1 MTNTATSPHQPPPS
15 ANSDTPNTWHICPDR
30 TNVSTDADDEAE
42 EHTIS
47 TPNISP
53 RRRRRIFRAHQ
64 LRQEGLTLEQIADQ
78 LNVSIATVHA
88 DLRALEE
95 NWIALT
101 QDIHDDL
108 LLQQIARL
116 DHRLERLNRLDPIA
130 DAMFALG
137 PDAQLTP
144 DQLDRIEERHARRL
158 AQAEREFRML
168 LKQLHRPHAAASAR
182 PFVYPDPDAE
192 PAPYPDDELA
202 DPETDRTNLKE
213 PESLSPAIP
222 SKTLEIVPP
231 AASEKNSFPNLNGA
245 AAPPLTPRPNP
256 RRRTTSRRCPAP
268 VPVPADAPPPS
279 DAPHS
284 MRGPNSLRHPGP
296 VSDPVLPPEHEAEA
310 IRLTQRVHEAQANAD
325 PMAELDALDELVK
338 LYAK

>member
-1 MTNTATSPHQPPPS
+1 MPSPPPPVPQSCHPQITPS
-15 ANSDTPNTWHICPDR
+15 ANSDTPDTWHICPYR

-42 EHTIS
+42 EHTIN

-64 LRQEGLTLEQIADQ
+64 LRQEGLTLEQIARQ

-95 NWIALT
+95 NWTALT

-116 DHRLERLNRLDPIA
+116 DHRLERLNRLDPVA
-130 DAMFALG
+130 DAIFALG

-168 LKQLHRPHAAASAR
+168 LKQLHRPHATASAR

-202 DPETDRTNLKE
+202 DPETNRTNLKE

-222 SKTLEIVPP
+222 GKTLEIVTSGSSEKKPTEHLKP
-231 AASEKNSFPNLNGA
+231 AAAL
-245 AAPPLTPRPNP
+245 PRDTGRNQPCP
-256 RRRTTSRRCPAP
+256 CGSGRKRKRCHPQE
-268 VPVPADAPPPS
+268 VQQDALLPE
-279 DAPHS
+279 
-284 MRGPNSLRHPGP
+284 
-296 VSDPVLPPEHEAEA
+296 PVLPPEHKAEA
-310 IRLTQRVHEAQANAD
+310 IRLTRRVHQAQAEGD

>member
-1 MTNTATSPHQPPPS
+1 
-15 ANSDTPNTWHICPDR
+15 
-30 TNVSTDADDEAE
+30 
-42 EHTIS
+42 
-47 TPNISP
+47 
-53 RRRRRIFRAHQ
+53 
-64 LRQEGLTLEQIADQ
+64 
-78 LNVSIATVHA
+78 
-88 DLRALEE
+88 
-95 NWIALT
+95 
-101 QDIHDDL
+101 
-108 LLQQIARL
+108 
-116 DHRLERLNRLDPIA
+116 
-130 DAMFALG
+130 MFALG

-245 AAPPLTPRPNP
+245 AAPPLTPVPI
-256 RRRTTSRRCPAP
+256 PADAP
-268 VPVPADAPPPS
+268 PPSDAPHLMRGPVPADAPPPS
-279 DAPHS
+279 DAPHL
-284 MRGPNSLRHPGP
+284 MRGPDSLRHPGP
-296 VSDPVLPPEHEAEA
+296 VLEPTLPPEHKAEA
-310 IRLTQRVHEAQANAD
+310 IRLTQRVHEAQANGD
-325 PMAELDALDELVK
+325 PIAELDALDKIVK

>member
-1 MTNTATSPHQPPPS
+1 MVPYPLPIRPPHPTNHPPS
-15 ANSDTPNTWHICPDR
+15 ANSDTPNTWHICPYR
-30 TNVSTDADDEAE
+30 TNVSRAADDEAE
-42 EHTIS
+42 EDTIN

-64 LRQEGLTLEQIADQ
+64 LRQDGLTLEQIAQQ

-95 NWIALT
+95 NWTALT

-116 DHRLERLNRLDPIA
+116 DQRLERLNRLDPIA
-130 DAMFALG
+130 DAIFALG

-168 LKQLHRPHAAASAR
+168 LKQLHRPHVTASAR
-182 PFVYPDPDAE
+182 PFVYPNPDAE

-222 SKTLEIVPP
+222 SKTLEIV
-231 AASEKNSFPNLNGA
+231 ANGTAEKNSSTNLNGA
-245 AAPPLTPRPNP
+245 ATQPRTPAAAPPRP
-256 RRRTTSRRCPAP
+256 
-268 VPVPADAPPPS
+268 DAPPASDARPPS
-279 DAPHS
+279 DAPHL
-284 MRGPNSLRHPGP
+284 MRGPDFLRHLGP
-296 VSDPVLPPEHEAEA
+296 SPDPVLPPEHEAEA
-310 IRLTQRVHEAQANAD
+310 IRLTQRVHEAQANGD
-325 PMAELDALDELVK
+325 PMAELDALDKIVK

>member
-1 MTNTATSPHQPPPS
+1 
-15 ANSDTPNTWHICPDR
+15 
-30 TNVSTDADDEAE
+30 
-42 EHTIS
+42 
-47 TPNISP
+47 
-53 RRRRRIFRAHQ
+53 
-64 LRQEGLTLEQIADQ
+64 
-78 LNVSIATVHA
+78 
-88 DLRALEE
+88 
-95 NWIALT
+95 
-101 QDIHDDL
+101 
-108 LLQQIARL
+108 
-116 DHRLERLNRLDPIA
+116 
-130 DAMFALG
+130 MFALG

-222 SKTLEIVPP
+222 SKTLEIVPQ
-231 AASEKNSFPNLNGA
+231 AAPEKNSPQNLNGA
-245 AAPPLTPRPNP
+245 AAPP
-256 RRRTTSRRCPAP
+256 RTPAP

-284 MRGPNSLRHPGP
+284 MRGPDFLRHPGP

-310 IRLTQRVHEAQANAD
+310 IRLTQRVHEAQANGD
-325 PMAELDALDELVK
+325 PIAELDALDKIVK